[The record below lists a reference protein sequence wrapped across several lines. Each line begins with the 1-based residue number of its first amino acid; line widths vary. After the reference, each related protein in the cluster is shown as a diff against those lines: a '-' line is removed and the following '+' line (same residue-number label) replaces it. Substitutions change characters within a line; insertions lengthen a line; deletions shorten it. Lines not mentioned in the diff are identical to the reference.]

1 MRLPIVAV
9 TLALLASTVLAQT
22 QPRHLPGADE
32 FALRL
37 ALQTSGV
44 NGVVQLRLPIEVYLA
59 SRSARLDDLRVYN
72 GAGQLLPYHLDLP
85 HQRGEIEQRE
95 QAAVLFPHV
104 VPLAS
109 AGNRDDLQMELR
121 VDPDGALQWRSNRQS
136 VDAPASRL
144 GELIVDLGPS
154 ERHERLTGVRFE
166 LPSAQGD
173 YRARLSIA
181 RSEDLKL
188 WNNAAQGSL
197 DWLGSARGSEQ
208 LVNDQIELPAGD
220 GRYLRIRW
228 LEGEPLLFAA
238 VHGRWRGSTVA
249 LEPMLELTLQGKAGR
264 VAGDYVY
271 ATTAAVLATEI
282 GLELPQQN
290 TVMPVSLGF
299 YRELRQ
305 RNPPWRYEPRV
316 EATFYRLLLEGRER
330 VSGRIQIAPL
340 SGEQWVLRLQQ
351 PDQLAPELVLRWRP
365 QRLIFNAQGED
376 FVLAV
381 GADPA
386 KLRQWLGGPAP
397 LQQVAPGFD
406 ADELLALEHAS
417 VGPAI
422 AEAPMATP
430 ATEYPTGDD
439 PQQRRRWVLWGM
451 LGLGVLLLAGISW
464 RLFRQLGDDKG
475 PGEGSRP
482 L

>member
-1 MRLPIVAV
+1 MRLALVAGI
-9 TLALLASTVLAQT
+9 LALLASNVLAQT

-85 HQRGEIEQRE
+85 HQRGEVEQRE
-95 QAAVLFPHV
+95 QAAVLFPHA

-109 AGNRDDLQMELR
+109 AKAGDDLQMELR
-121 VDPDGALQWRSNRQS
+121 VDPDGALQWRSNRPP
-136 VDAPASRL
+136 VEAPATRL
-144 GELIVDLGPS
+144 QELIVDLGPS

-166 LPSAQGD
+166 LPPTQSA
-173 YRARLSIA
+173 YRARLAIA

-188 WNNAAQGSL
+188 WNGVAQAPI
-197 DWLGSARGSEQ
+197 DWLGSVRGSEQ
-208 LVNDQIELPAGD
+208 LVNDRIELPAGD

-238 VHGRWRGSTVA
+238 VHGRWRGSTVE
-249 LEPMLELTLQGKAGR
+249 LEPMLQLTLQGAAGR

-271 ATTAAVLATEI
+271 ATTPAVLATEI

-290 TVMPVSLGF
+290 TVMPVSIGS
-299 YRELRQ
+299 YRELKQ
-305 RNPPWRYEPRV
+305 RNPPWRFEPRV
-316 EATFYRLLLEGRER
+316 EATFYRLLQEGRER

-381 GADPA
+381 GAGKAAAMAGRAGADPA
-386 KLRQWLGGPAP
+386 
-397 LQQVAPGFD
+397 
-406 ADELLALEHAS
+406 
-417 VGPAI
+417 
-422 AEAPMATP
+422 
-430 ATEYPTGDD
+430 
-439 PQQRRRWVLWGM
+439 
-451 LGLGVLLLAGISW
+451 
-464 RLFRQLGDDKG
+464 
-475 PGEGSRP
+475 SRTWF
-482 L
+482 